1 MSIMKKI
8 LLPGLIALA
17 TNISAYAIETGEVHL
32 DTLICKEQIL
42 FGDTF
47 NVAGTFQK
55 TITGLTESGS
65 PIDTIWNI
73 EVVDINVRLRLFANK
88 TELKPGDEVALNAA
102 IKTYDPK
109 GRSLTPTY
117 HWEPEIPSN
126 TLNPTFRI
134 EQTTTYTI
142 FVDLDLPSDVD
153 KNAKGCH
160 AKESITINVGS
171 NQVSPID
178 DVLADPSSDEK
189 AYYNMKG
196 QKVDHPE
203 RGNIYISNGK
213 KIMYK

>member
-17 TNISAYAIETGEVHL
+17 TNVSTYAVEEVHL
-32 DTLICKEQIL
+32 DTLICKEQVL

-47 NVAGTFQK
+47 TVAGTFQK
-55 TITGLTESGS
+55 TITGLSESGS

-73 EVVDINVRLRLFANK
+73 EVVDINLRLRLIANK
-88 TELKPGDEVALNAA
+88 TELKPGDEVALDAA
-102 IKTYDPK
+102 IKAYESK
-109 GRSLTPTY
+109 GRALNLTY

-126 TLNPTFRI
+126 TLSPTFTI

-142 FVDLDLPSDVD
+142 FADIDLPSDVD

-160 AKESITINVGS
+160 AKESITIKVGS
-171 NQVSPID
+171 NQELDID
-178 DVLADPSSDEK
+178 DILADPSSNENV
-189 AYYNMKG
+189 YYNMKG

-203 RGNIYISNGK
+203 RGNVYINKGK